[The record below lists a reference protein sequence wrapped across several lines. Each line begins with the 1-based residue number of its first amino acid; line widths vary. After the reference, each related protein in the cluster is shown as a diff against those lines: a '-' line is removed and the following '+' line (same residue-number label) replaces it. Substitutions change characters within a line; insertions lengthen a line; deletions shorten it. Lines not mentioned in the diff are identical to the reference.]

1 MATRATAKG
10 DDRLSTSVIRHCR
23 FVIHS
28 SCSPSSFII
37 ALREAPVPVHKSTV
51 LLLRCRDWSETSQ
64 VVELLAREVGRLR
77 CLAKGSKRGQNPFS
91 GPLDRWTLGEAVF
104 SISNPNRLAT
114 LMELYETDRFD
125 GLRRKLPAFYGAS
138 LATELVMALVPDLD
152 PQPPVFDLVVRT
164 FESLAEAEAEASRAV
179 AFAFT
184 WRLLALLGY
193 GTDMGRCVQCDRPL
207 DSHKPLRYS
216 AGLGG
221 PVCPQCRPE
230 GKGKIHRLT
239 AKTAQAMA
247 FLAGAD
253 WSEVRRVRLS
263 QRTAREMRDV
273 LVATVAE
280 LAGKEL
286 SAARYV

>member
-1 MATRATAKG
+1 M
-10 DDRLSTSVIRHCR
+10 
-23 FVIHS
+23 
-28 SCSPSSFII
+28 
-37 ALREAPVPVHKSTV
+37 PVYKSMV

-104 SISNPNRLAT
+104 SLGHPDRLAT

-152 PQPPVFDLVVRT
+152 PQPAVFDLVVRT
-164 FESLAEAEAEASRAV
+164 FDLLAEAEAEASRALTF
-179 AFAFT
+179 AFA

-193 GTDMGRCVQCDRPL
+193 GHRLDRCVECDRPL
-207 DSHKPLRYS
+207 DTDKPREYS

-221 PVCPQCRPE
+221 PVCLQCRPE
-230 GKGKIHRLT
+230 GKGKIHHLT

-247 FLAGAD
+247 FLADAD
-253 WSEVRRVRLS
+253 WREVRRVRLS
-263 QRTAREMRDV
+263 RGTAGQMRDV
-273 LVATVAE
+273 LAASAAE

-286 SAARYV
+286 AAARYV

>member
-1 MATRATAKG
+1 M
-10 DDRLSTSVIRHCR
+10 
-23 FVIHS
+23 
-28 SCSPSSFII
+28 
-37 ALREAPVPVHKSTV
+37 PVHKSTV

-64 VVELLAREVGRLR
+64 IVEVLAREVGRLR

-104 SISNPNRLAT
+104 SVSDPNRLAT

-125 GLRRKLPAFYGAS
+125 GLRQKLPAFYGAA

-152 PQPPVFDLVVRT
+152 PQPAVFDLVVRT
-164 FESLAEAEAEASRAV
+164 FSLLAEAEADACRAV
-179 AFAFT
+179 TFAFA

-193 GTDMGRCVQCDRPL
+193 GPHMRRCVECDRPL
-207 DSHKPLRYS
+207 DEAGPVEFS

-221 PVCPQCRPE
+221 PVCGQCRPE
-230 GKGKIHRLT
+230 GKGKTHRLT

-247 FLAGAD
+247 FLTGAD
-253 WSEVRRVRLS
+253 WAEVCRVRLS
-263 QRTAREMRDV
+263 QATARQMRDV
-273 LVATVAE
+273 LMASVAE